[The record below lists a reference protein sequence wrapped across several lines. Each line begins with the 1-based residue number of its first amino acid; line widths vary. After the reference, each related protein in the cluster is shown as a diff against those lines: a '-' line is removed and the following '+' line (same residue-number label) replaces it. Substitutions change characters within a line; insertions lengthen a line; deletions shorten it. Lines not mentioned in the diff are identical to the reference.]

1 MAGEGTIDRIEI
13 EIEASAKSAES
24 KIVTLTK
31 NLNTLKSALGGVSGR
46 SIGNL
51 VKQLNALK
59 ESVGDIDDVVVRVKN
74 AALAMKGL
82 ESFGNIRINK
92 NLSVQIRDLAI
103 SCMAFDDH
111 TVGNLVEAAMALEK
125 IAAAKGGLGRI
136 RLETAT
142 STAPGLTTAIDSGTE
157 ETTRESGKAAE
168 EAAEK
173 HYHLANALQSVKS
186 AASDAGRLMFNFGKT
201 ALSVAGKMIAAP
213 FKSAASAIS
222 GLGRKISGIASS
234 LKRIVF
240 YRMIRTVIKEITQAF
255 REGINNFYQWSKAMG
270 GAFADSMDRAAS
282 SLKYLKNSIGAAVA
296 PLINALVPVLEAVVE
311 RVVAALNLLNQFIA
325 KLTGAETWARA
336 TYVASEYG
344 DAVGT
349 AAGNTKKL
357 LDYTLGFDELNV
369 FSDNQGSGGGGSGSS
384 SGDYSDLFE
393 EVETFDDGI
402 TNLVDKIKAAIKEGD
417 WEGIGSLIAEKLN
430 SIFDPESMGNLGKKI
445 GGWINAGVKA
455 AKGFITNVNFKEI
468 GQSVASFLNGAF
480 GDIDFKDIGTIVS
493 GGITGILDSIGGFI
507 EELDWGQLASKIGG
521 FFTGMFDGLSRWI
534 KNVDWK
540 NAGRTLSQNI
550 RNFIK
555 NIPWEDIASLLG
567 NLAKDA
573 FKAGF
578 SFLEGVGED
587 FWDSIGIDPSTV
599 DWFQGDS
606 FGYKAGMLFWDL
618 IGVDPGDV
626 GEVIWGD
633 PGNVN
638 WFDGD
643 STPEYR
649 TTYSGGFMNQ
659 YFSDLIEWKNTLENE
674 FIEPTRSMFS
684 GLFGEDGDIVGFLS
698 DSSSFFKKLFGK
710 NGEIDNTA
718 SNAPGY
724 IIGAFAGLPSDM
736 EDDVT
741 NPLKRLFD
749 KLFGKGS
756 GSLAEKSDDS
766 VNNIEWNFNPMPSWF
781 GKNVIEKLQEKFKGL
796 FGKKDGSISSDAEDA
811 VKSIKDAFGSIFPWF
826 KTNVE
831 EPLTNAASNVVSA
844 VQGALMGADTRNS
857 LSGAVAGAAT
867 GAINAFE
874 TALGKAFKSPFEEMQ
889 NLVNRLKKIQIGGIY
904 PFAGLP
910 DIKAPN
916 FATSTIS
923 GYANGG
929 FPNSGQLFLARENG
943 IPEMVGRIG
952 TQNAVANNQQIEEG
966 IARATERANE
976 STVRALYAV
985 AQTLVRAIEDNS
997 TNVVIGDEQI
1007 GRANQRYQSKKG
1019 TNGSRGAFAY
1029 AP

>member
-1 MAGEGTIDRIEI
+1 MAGEGSVGIDRIEI

-24 KIVTLTK
+24 KIVTLTR
-31 NLNTLKSALGGVSGR
+31 NLNTLKSALGSVSGR

-59 ESVGDIDDVVVRVKN
+59 ESVGDLDDVVVKVKN

-111 TVGNLVEAAMALEK
+111 TVGNLVETAMALEK
-125 IAAAKGGLGRI
+125 IAAVNGGLGRI

-142 STAPGLTTAIDSGTE
+142 STAPGMTTAINSGTE
-157 ETTRESGKAAE
+157 QTTREAGEAAE
-168 EAAEK
+168 EAAER
-173 HYHLANALQSVKS
+173 HYHLANALQAVKS
-186 AASDAGRLMFNFGKT
+186 AASDAGRLMLSFGKT

-222 GLGRKISGIASS
+222 GLGRKISGIASA

-270 GAFADSMDRAAS
+270 GTFADSMDRAAS

-296 PLINALVPVLEAVVE
+296 PLINAFIPVLEAVVE

-336 TYVASEYG
+336 TYIASEYG

-369 FSDNQGSGGGGSGSS
+369 FSDHQGSGGGGGGSS
-384 SGDYSDLFE
+384 AGDYSDMFE
-393 EVETFDDGI
+393 DVSTFDDEI
-402 TNLVDKIKAAIKEGD
+402 TNLVDKIKIAINEGD
-417 WEGIGSLIAEKLN
+417 WEGIGSLIAEKFN

-455 AKGFITNVNFKEI
+455 AKGFITNVNFKAI
-468 GQSVASFLNGAF
+468 GQSVASFLNGALN
-480 GDIDFKDIGTIVS
+480 DIDFNDIGTIVS

-507 EELDWGQLASKIGG
+507 EELDWGQLANKIGG
-521 FFTGMFDGLSRWI
+521 FFTGLFDGLSKWI
-534 KNVDWK
+534 KDVDWK
-540 NAGRTLSQNI
+540 NAGRTLTQNI
-550 RNFIK
+550 GNFIK
-555 NIPWEDIASLLG
+555 NIPWEDLANSLG
-567 NLAKDA
+567 NFAIEM
-573 FKAGF
+573 FKGGF
-578 SFLEGVGED
+578 SFLEGVGE
-587 FWDSIGIDPSTV
+587 G
-599 DWFQGDS
+599 
-606 FGYKAGMLFWDL
+606 FWDL
-618 IGVDPGDV
+618 IGIDPGEV
-626 GEVIWGD
+626 GDALFGGD
-633 PGNVN
+633 YYDIFSDHGSSAPDLFPSAPNT
-638 WFDGD
+638 
-643 STPEYR
+643 S
-649 TTYSGGFMNQ
+649 YSGGFMNQ
-659 YFSDLIEWKNTLENE
+659 YFSDLIAWKETIEND
-674 FIEPTRSMFS
+674 FIEPTRNLFG
-684 GLFGEDGDIVGFLS
+684 GLFGENGDIEGFFGQTS
-698 DSSSFFKKLFGK
+698 KFIKRLFGK
-710 NGEIDNTA
+710 NGEIDNTV
-718 SNAPGY
+718 SNTPGY
-724 IIGAFAGLPSDM
+724 ITGAFAGLPSDM
-736 EDDVT
+736 QSDVT

-766 VNNIEWNFNPMPSWF
+766 VDNIEGNFNPMPSWF
-781 GKNVIEKLQEKFKGL
+781 GKNIIEKLQEKFKGL
-796 FGKKDGSISSDAEDA
+796 FGKKDGSISSEADSA
-811 VKSIKDAFGSIFPWF
+811 VKSIKEAFGSIFPWF

-831 EPLTNAASNVVSA
+831 EPLTNAAGNVVSA
-844 VQGALMGADTRNS
+844 VQGALMGTDTKNS
-857 LSGAVAGAAT
+857 LAGAVAGAAT

-874 TALGKAFKSPFEEMQ
+874 TALGKAFKKPFEEMQ
-889 NLVNRLKKIQIGGIY
+889 NLVDRLRKIQIGGIY

-916 FATSTIS
+916 LTTSTIS

-929 FPNSGQLFLARENG
+929 FPYSGQLFLARENG

-952 TQNAVANNQQIEEG
+952 TQTAVANNQQIEEG
-966 IARATERANE
+966 IAKATERANE
-976 STVRALYAV
+976 TTVRALYAV
-985 AQTLVRAIEDNS
+985 AQTIVRAIEEYS
-997 TNVVIGDEQI
+997 TSVVIGDEQI

-1019 TNGSRGAFAY
+1019 TNASRGAFAY
-1029 AP
+1029 AR